1 MPKCGNDE
9 CCSSTGIHEGITF
22 GFGELDM
29 YGYWEHPCRICAKDY
44 DETLEERVQE
54 LKKMGLSE
62 EDLETPEYGWV
73 HSPAWPYEEKS
84 K

>member
-54 LKKMGLSE
+54 LALTEWNVNWVYTFAKVNNFII
-62 EDLETPEYGWV
+62 DEY
-73 HSPAWPYEEKS
+73 YYY
-84 K
+84 